1 MVKILRTSATFGSP
15 GTNASATLVMLELE
29 RVVRTVASAKK
40 KSVSP
45 IKDGRWV
52 LVGLAFGVE
61 PAATTRWLGCRRIA
75 LGMGKPGSEI
85 QTAMAIVIFFRL
97 VTSTALNIALVPA
110 AYNRFRRQALGASAV
125 ALAELFR
132 AVR

>member
-15 GTNASATLVMLELE
+15 GTNASPTLVMLELE
-29 RVVRTVASAKK
+29 RVVGTVASAKK

-61 PAATTRWLGCRRIA
+61 PAATARWLGC
-75 LGMGKPGSEI
+75 P
-85 QTAMAIVIFFRL
+85 
-97 VTSTALNIALVPA
+97 P
-110 AYNRFRRQALGASAV
+110 NRVGHGEAG
-125 ALAELFR
+125 E
-132 AVR
+132 